1 MLNNIPYHKAE
12 AKNSSQIDKILHNEL
27 TPRDGSSGSGGSA
40 GIPSDSGLGNGS
52 PNIVHHEGCPA
63 AGVAAAA
70 VNAEPGSD
78 GSGGAGGEGGGNSC
92 PGRWACKRM
101 GEHHRLLSV
110 VRWVDYLISIALVA
124 CPLNCPYVFTHDACP
139 TTTYA

>member
-1 MLNNIPYHKAE
+1 M
-12 AKNSSQIDKILHNEL
+12 
-27 TPRDGSSGSGGSA
+27 
-40 GIPSDSGLGNGS
+40 
-52 PNIVHHEGCPA
+52 
-63 AGVAAAA
+63 AAAA

-92 PGRWACKRM
+92 PGRWACKRV

-124 CPLNCPYVFTHDACP
+124 CLSLKLPLRVYARRTSHDHICIVTWLWVSRMP
-139 TTTYA
+139 PPDTFLDLC